1 VNKKDPARTVAS
13 SQLRQN
19 SGELM
24 DAVLTGQTVVVT
36 RHGRPAMVLLPVKEY
51 EALMNARATLADMI
65 RRQVGQ

>member
-36 RHGRPAMVLLPVKEY
+36 RHGRPAMLLLPVKEY